1 MAKRVKQPD
10 AQVAMMNFIGREN
23 NFIHFQY
30 EKEMLQYQMMKAGDD
45 GAAEESHRMMLQG
58 AKTSK
63 LADDPVTHMK
73 YLFICNATLMTR
85 FAIEGGLDS
94 ETAYN
99 TSDLYI
105 YNMNKCVSVD
115 EVLELHYEMVSYFTK
130 CMQNLKKEN
139 IISKH
144 VSRCLDYID
153 RHLNEK
159 ILLEQLATH
168 VGLNTSYLSVLFKK
182 ETGLS
187 VSDYILRRKLEVAEN
202 MLKNSDYNCAE
213 ISSFLAFNSQS
224 HFTESFRKKNGV
236 TPKQFRDR
244 EYRHHISH

>member
-1 MAKRVKQPD
+1 MSNRIKKPD

-45 GAAEESHRMMLQG
+45 SAAQESHRMMLQG
-58 AKTSK
+58 ARNSK
-63 LADDPVTHMK
+63 LADDPVINMK

-105 YNMNKCVSVD
+105 YNMNSCTSVD
-115 EVLELHYEMVSYFTK
+115 EVLDLHFEMVTYFTK

-139 IISKH
+139 IISRH
-144 VSRCLDYID
+144 ISRCMDYID
-153 RHLNEK
+153 QHLHEK
-159 ILLEQLATH
+159 ILLDELAAH
-168 VGLNTSYLSVLFKK
+168 VELNTSYLSVLFKK
-182 ETGLS
+182 ETGIP
-187 VSDYILRRKLEVAEN
+187 VSDYILRRRLEVAEN
-202 MLKNSDYNCAE
+202 MLKNSDYSCSE
-213 ISSFLAFNSQS
+213 ISSFLAFGSQS
-224 HFTESFRKKNGV
+224 HFTEAFRKKNGV
-236 TPKQFRDR
+236 TPKQFRNM
-244 EYRHHISH
+244 EYKHHISH

>member
-1 MAKRVKQPD
+1 MTNRIKRPD

-23 NFIHFQY
+23 NTIHFQY
-30 EKEMLQYQMMKAGDD
+30 EKEMLQYQLMKAGDD

-58 AKTSK
+58 ARNSK
-63 LADDPVTHMK
+63 LADDPLTQMR
-73 YLFICNATLMTR
+73 YLFICNTSLMTR

-105 YNMNKCVSVD
+105 YNMNKCISVE
-115 EVLELHYEMVSYFTK
+115 EVLDLHYEMVSYFTK

-139 IISKH
+139 IISRH
-144 VSRCLDYID
+144 VSRCMDYID
-153 RHLNEK
+153 QHLHEK
-159 ILLEQLATH
+159 ILLDQLAAH
-168 VGLNTSYLSVLFKK
+168 VELNTSYLSVLFKK

-187 VSDYILRRKLEVAEN
+187 VSEYILRRRLEIAEN
-202 MLKNSDYNCAE
+202 MLKNSNYSCSE
-213 ISSFLAFNSQS
+213 ISNFLAFGSQS
-224 HFTESFRKKNGV
+224 HFTEAFHKKNGI

-244 EYRHHISH
+244 EYKHQISH

>member
-1 MAKRVKQPD
+1 MTNRVNRPD
-10 AQVAMMNFIGREN
+10 AQIAMMNFIGREN

-30 EKEMLQYQMMKAGDD
+30 EKEMQQYQMMKAGDD
-45 GAAEESHRMMLQG
+45 GAAEESHRMMLQ
-58 AKTSK
+58 AAVSSK

-73 YLFICNATLMTR
+73 YLFICNTTLMTR

-105 YNMNKCVSVD
+105 YNMNKCGSVD
-115 EVLELHYEMVSYFTK
+115 EVLDLHFEMVSYFTK
-130 CMQNLKKEN
+130 CMRDLKKEN
-139 IISKH
+139 IISRH
-144 VSRCLDYID
+144 VSRCMDYID
-153 RHLNEK
+153 RHLHER
-159 ILLEQLATH
+159 ILLGQLAAHT
-168 VGLNTSYLSVLFKK
+168 GLNTSYLSSLFKK

-187 VSDYILRRKLEVAEN
+187 LSGYVLKRKLEVAEN
-202 MLKNSDYNCAE
+202 MLRNSEYSCSE

-224 HFTESFRKKNGV
+224 HFTEAFRKKNGV

-244 EYRHHISH
+244 EYKHHISR

>member
-1 MAKRVKQPD
+1 MASRVIQPD
-10 AQVAMMNFIGREN
+10 AQVAMMNFMGREN
-23 NFIHFQY
+23 NSIHFQY
-30 EKEMLQYQMMKAGDD
+30 EKEMQQYQMMKAGDD

-58 AKTSK
+58 AVNSK

-105 YNMNKCVSVD
+105 YNMNKCRSVD
-115 EVLELHYEMVSYFTK
+115 EVLDLHFEMVSYFTK
-130 CMQNLKKEN
+130 CMQDLKKEN
-139 IISKH
+139 IISRH
-144 VSRCLDYID
+144 VSRCMDYID
-153 RHLNEK
+153 RHLHER
-159 ILLEQLATH
+159 ILLDQLAAHT
-168 VGLNTSYLSVLFKK
+168 GLNTSYLSSLFKK
-182 ETGLS
+182 ETGISLS
-187 VSDYILRRKLEVAEN
+187 GYILKRKLEVAEN
-202 MLKNSDYNCAE
+202 MLRNSEYSCSE

-224 HFTESFRKKNGV
+224 HFTEAFRKKNEI

-244 EYRHHISH
+244 EYKHHISL

>member
-1 MAKRVKQPD
+1 MSNKIKRTD

-45 GAAEESHRMMLQG
+45 GAADESHRMMIQG
-58 AKTSK
+58 HKNSK
-63 LADDPVTHMK
+63 LADDPVTNMK

-105 YNMNKCVSVD
+105 YNMNKCISVN
-115 EVLELHYEMVSYFTK
+115 EVLDLHYEMVSYFTK

-139 IISKH
+139 VISRH
-144 VSRCLDYID
+144 VSRCLDYIEQ
-153 RHLNEK
+153 HLHEK
-159 ILLEQLATH
+159 ILLEQLASH

-187 VSDYILRRKLEVAEN
+187 VSEYILKRRLDVSEN
-202 MLKNSDYNCAE
+202 MLKNSDYSCSE

-224 HFTESFRKKNGV
+224 RFTEAFRQKNGI

-244 EYRHHISH
+244 EYKHHISR

>member
-1 MAKRVKQPD
+1 MAKRIKHPE

-30 EKEMLQYQMMKAGDD
+30 EKEMLQYKLMQAGDD
-45 GAAEESHRMMLQG
+45 KAAEESHIMMLQG
-58 AKTSK
+58 FKNSK
-63 LADDPVTHMK
+63 LADDPVTNMK

-105 YNMNKCVSVD
+105 YNMNNCSSLE
-115 EVLELHYEMVSYFTK
+115 EVLDLHYEMVEYFTK
-130 CMQNLKKEN
+130 CMQNLKKDN

-144 VSRCLDYID
+144 VSLCMDYID
-153 RHLNEK
+153 QHLNEK
-159 ILLEQLATH
+159 ISLEQLADYTE
-168 VGLNTSYLSVLFKK
+168 LNPSYLSALFKK
-182 ETGLS
+182 ETGQS
-187 VSDYILRRKLEVAEN
+187 VSYYILKRRLEVAEN
-202 MLKNSDYNCAE
+202 MLKNTDYSCSE

-224 HFTESFRKKNGV
+224 HFTEAFRRKNGI
-236 TPKQFRDR
+236 TPKQFRNR
-244 EYRHHISH
+244 EYMNHFS